1 MKPVPI
7 FCLLLSMANAA
18 ASQDKLSLFF
28 ANDSINGFQL
38 SDAYETHNMGLAY
51 ERDGRKYA
59 LDLAIVSPDMHV
71 YRNQFRVANRSY
83 GEIISLRYEP
93 NTINQNFQTGVNL
106 KFSGKF
112 NLDLMQALMHKTF
125 NLAKVDEIN
134 DLVRMPDEVWVSADA
149 RWKVADLT
157 VLDKKIDL
165 WSSTYLGNDKTAA
178 SFEITP
184 AWSKNRLAYRA
195 KAGAE
200 YIFHNDI
207 VSSPPINANHR
218 KFIPYINFGINY
230 DLDEYSIYVEERVS
244 LPTINS
250 DNRLYAILSAGIQIP
265 LK

>member
-7 FCLLLSMANAA
+7 FCLLISLANAS

-93 NTINQNFQTGVNL
+93 STINKNFQTGVNV

-112 NLDLMQALMHKTF
+112 NLDQMQALMHKTF
-125 NLAKVDEIN
+125 KLAKVDEIN
-134 DLVRMPDEVWVSADA
+134 ELVRMPDEVWISADA
-149 RWKVADLT
+149 RWRVADIT

-165 WSSTYLGNDKTAA
+165 WSSMYLGNDKTAA
-178 SFEITP
+178 SFEITT
-184 AWSKNRLAYRA
+184 AWSKNRLAYHA
-195 KAGAE
+195 HAGAE
-200 YIFHNDI
+200 YVVHNDI
-207 VSSPPINANHR
+207 VSAPPINAHHR
-218 KFIPYINFGINY
+218 KFIPYINVGINY
-230 DLDEYSIYVEERVS
+230 DFNEYSMYLEERVS
-244 LPTINS
+244 LPTIDS

>member
-1 MKPVPI
+1 MKPFLM
-7 FCLLLSMANAA
+7 FCLLSSLSGAA
-18 ASQDKLSLFF
+18 AAQDKLSLFF
-28 ANDSINGFQL
+28 SNDSINGFQL
-38 SDAYETHNMGLAY
+38 SDAYETHNMGFAY

-93 NTINQNFQTGVNL
+93 NTTNQNFQTGVSV

-125 NLAKVDEIN
+125 KLAKVDEIN
-134 DLVRMPDEVWVSADA
+134 ELVRMPDEVWVSADA
-149 RWKVADLT
+149 RWKVANFT

-178 SFEITP
+178 SFEIAT
-184 AWSKNRLAYRA
+184 AWSKHRLAYRA

-200 YIFHNDI
+200 YVFHNDI
-207 VSSPPINANHR
+207 VSAPPVNAHHR
-218 KFIPYINFGINY
+218 KFIPYVNFGINY
-230 DLDEYSIYVEERVS
+230 DFDDYSMYVEERVA
-244 LPTINS
+244 LPTIDS
-250 DNRLYAILSAGIQIP
+250 DNRPYATLSAGIQFS
-265 LK
+265 LR